1 MTKIQEE
8 LIGALIGLARS
19 VDGRGEAVDGES
31 QEFSSGDSNG
41 YRPDGA
47 THQILLAGLCAADP
61 EKELT
66 EENGKEWIARVE
78 AEKNRLNPDCAVC
91 KGKCGR
97 TDNYDLEELETD
109 DPADRALKEE
119 LLAGL
124 FPMAEKLQKRQ
135 GSRTEEDEK
144 QKSDDRTAVNFI
156 YKALFAIGNYVG
168 EKRLK
173 SVVQEMKALW
183 ERY

>member
-1 MTKIQEE
+1 MTKIQED
-8 LIGALIGLARS
+8 LLGALIGLARS
-19 VDGRGEAVDGES
+19 VDGRGEAAEGES

-41 YRPDGA
+41 HRPDA
-47 THQILLAGLCAADP
+47 VTHQILIAGLIAADP

-66 EENGKEWIARVE
+66 ETEGKEWIARVE

-97 TDNYDLEELETD
+97 TDNYDFEELETD

-119 LLAGL
+119 LLTGL
-124 FPMAEKLQKRQ
+124 FPMVEKLQKA
-135 GSRTEEDEK
+135 
-144 QKSDDRTAVNFI
+144 DDRAAVNFL
-156 YKALFAIGNYVG
+156 YKALFAVGNYVG
-168 EKRLK
+168 EKRLQ
-173 SVVQEMKALW
+173 SVVQEMKALQ

>member
-8 LIGALIGLARS
+8 LLGALIGLARS
-19 VDGRGEAVDGES
+19 VDGRGEAAEGES

-41 YRPDGA
+41 HRPDSA
-47 THQILLAGLCAADP
+47 THQILLAGLIAADP

-124 FPMAEKLQKRQ
+124 FPMAEKLWKNREEQKP
-135 GSRTEEDEK
+135 K
-144 QKSDDRTAVNFI
+144 DRAAVNFI
-156 YKALFAIGNYVG
+156 YKALFAVGNYVG
-168 EKRLK
+168 EKRLQ
-173 SVVQEMKALW
+173 SVVQEMNALQ

>member
-1 MTKIQEE
+1 MTEIQEE

-19 VDGRGEAVDGES
+19 VDGRGEAVEGEP
-31 QEFSSGDSNG
+31 QESSSGDSNG
-41 YRPDGA
+41 YRPDGV

-124 FPMAEKLQKRQ
+124 SPMAEKLQKRQ
-135 GSRTEEDEK
+135 GTRTEEDEK
-144 QKSDDRTAVNFI
+144 QKLDNRTAVNFI

-173 SVVQEMKALW
+173 SVVQEMKALQEW
-183 ERY
+183 Y

>member
-19 VDGRGEAVDGES
+19 VDGRGEAAEGES

-41 YRPDGA
+41 YRPDA
-47 THQILLAGLCAADP
+47 ETHQILLAGLCAANP

-109 DPADRALKEE
+109 ESADRAWKEE

-124 FPMAEKLQKRQ
+124 FPMAEKLRKRQ
-135 GSRTEEDEK
+135 EE
-144 QKSDDRTAVNFI
+144 QKSDDKAAVNFL
-156 YKALFAIGNYVG
+156 YKALFAVGNYVG
-168 EKRLK
+168 EKRLR
-173 SVVQEMKALW
+173 SVVQEMKVLQ

>member
-8 LIGALIGLARS
+8 LLGALIGLARS
-19 VDGRGEAVDGES
+19 VDGRGEAAEGES
-31 QEFSSGDSNG
+31 QEFVSGDSNG
-41 YRPDGA
+41 HRPDAG
-47 THQILLAGLCAADP
+47 THEILLAGLSAADP

-66 EENGKEWIARVE
+66 EEDGRTWLARVE

-109 DPADRALKEE
+109 NPADRALKEE

-124 FPMAEKLQKRQ
+124 FPMAEKLQAEK
-135 GSRTEEDEK
+135 DEA
-144 QKSDDRTAVNFI
+144 DRAAVNFL

-168 EKRLK
+168 EKRLQ
-173 SVVQEMKALW
+173 SVVQEMKALQ